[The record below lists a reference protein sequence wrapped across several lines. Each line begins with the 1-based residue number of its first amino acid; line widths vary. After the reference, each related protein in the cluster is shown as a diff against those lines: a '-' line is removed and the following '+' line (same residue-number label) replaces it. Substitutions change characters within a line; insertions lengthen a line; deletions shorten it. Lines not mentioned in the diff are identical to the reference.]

1 MTPDTRGA
9 MQAWNHA
16 PACHLSGRA
25 IPAATFVREGDRFY
39 CEACFLKQREQ
50 HVMSLNR

>member
-1 MTPDTRGA
+1 MTITHPDTRGA
-9 MQAWNHA
+9 MQARNRA
-16 PACHLSGRA
+16 PACHLCGRA
-25 IPAATFVREGDRFY
+25 IPAAPEANQLY

>member
-1 MTPDTRGA
+1 MTITHPDTRGA
-9 MQAWNHA
+9 MQARNRA
-16 PACHLSGRA
+16 PACHLCGRA
-25 IPAATFVREGDRFY
+25 IPAATEANQLY